1 MGNLR
6 FVNNAGISTNQMRE
20 MVEKYSKLKTT
31 QKNDIKEQLGCSK
44 SMSELEFF
52 TYVKINSL
60 HRSFMDLLGM

>member
-31 QKNDIKEQLGCSK
+31 QKWKL
-44 SMSELEFF
+44 
-52 TYVKINSL
+52 
-60 HRSFMDLLGM
+60 